1 MKSAGVLMWRR
12 RGEGL
17 EVLLVHPG
25 GPFWAHKDAGA
36 WTIPKGG
43 PEPGETDEDAAR
55 RELRE
60 ETGWTARADLRS
72 LGTVRQRSGKVV
84 HGFALEQDA
93 DPATLVSG
101 TFPLEWPKGSG
112 VTRAV
117 PEVDRAGWF
126 DVPTARAKINA
137 AQAEFLD
144 RLLDRV
150 AGRVPW

>member
-1 MKSAGVLMWRR
+1 MWRR
-12 RGEGL
+12 RGDAV

-25 GPFWAHKDAGA
+25 GPFWVRKDAGA

-43 PEPGETDEDAAR
+43 LEEGEAAEDAAR
-55 RELRE
+55 RELLE
-60 ETGWTARADLRS
+60 ETGWTATAPLCP
-72 LGTVRQRSGKVV
+72 LGSVRQRSGKVV

-93 DPATLVSG
+93 DPATLVSC

-112 VTRAV
+112 VTQV
-117 PEVDRAGWF
+117 PEVDRAEWF
-126 DVPTARAKINA
+126 DPDTARSKINP
-137 AQAEFLD
+137 AQAAFLD